1 MRSLASSSSIVSGEK
16 GRERER
22 EENIGIFLFFKA
34 KSILDLLWF
43 AFEGLLRTL
52 IPDG

>member
-1 MRSLASSSSIVSGEK
+1 MRGSLASSIVSGEK
-16 GRERER
+16 GREREK
-22 EENIGIFLFFKA
+22 EKNIGFFLFFKA
-34 KSILDLLWF
+34 KSILDLLCF